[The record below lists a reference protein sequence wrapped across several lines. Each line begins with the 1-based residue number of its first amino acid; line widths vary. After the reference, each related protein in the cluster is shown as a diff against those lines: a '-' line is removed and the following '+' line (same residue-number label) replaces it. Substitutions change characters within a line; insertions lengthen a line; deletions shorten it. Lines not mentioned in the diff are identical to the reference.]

1 MEELANQLT
10 NYILTKNV
18 IKEEDYEI
26 YRYGFQ
32 VGMELSLCISVCI
45 IAAGYMRM
53 LPECTLLMAVLFLQ
67 RAYVDGLHMK
77 KFWSCFL
84 LSVGVILCGLAIVK
98 LVLLPDVAVCI
109 SALLCL
115 LAVERLSDL
124 YVINDADTD
133 AMMYYF
139 RQKKRVFILVTFLL
153 IGLFDVHY
161 SRGLLIILYA
171 EVVMLVSTFAGFC
184 KKHIYHKKKE

>member
-1 MEELANQLT
+1 MPVW
-10 NYILTKNV
+10 IPSGDGV
-18 IKEEDYEI
+18 ITLHFSMYYCRRIYEN
-26 YRYGFQ
+26 
-32 VGMELSLCISVCI
+32 
-45 IAAGYMRM
+45 AAGMYIAND
-53 LPECTLLMAVLFLQ
+53 CSFLQ

-98 LVLLPDVAVCI
+98 LVFLPDMAVCI

-124 YVINDADTD
+124 YVINDADTN